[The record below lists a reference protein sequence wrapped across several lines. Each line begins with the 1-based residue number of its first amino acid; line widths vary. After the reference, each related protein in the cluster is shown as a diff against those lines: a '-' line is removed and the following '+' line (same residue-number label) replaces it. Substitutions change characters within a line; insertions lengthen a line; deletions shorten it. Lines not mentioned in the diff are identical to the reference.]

1 MPLSPLAARAEAVA
15 PAIGSLSDIAAVEL
29 TAVAL
34 SSKAGGSVH
43 ALRAPRLSTSLGETW
58 VQDRYQVIAPLNE
71 AASRASQSREL
82 QVFWAIDRDDHDRP
96 KVLKMVRRDGA
107 ARSSRLQ
114 RLYCEAQVLMQSL
127 HHPHIPSVA
136 VDGFFQWSTID
147 RGPLFQVLVMEAIEG
162 ESLETYLRRCQRIRL
177 DEAIRWWVELSGTLQ
192 AVHQAGWVHG
202 DIKPANL
209 IVRPNGQLALV
220 DFDAALRV
228 GELATA
234 SCGSVG
240 YMAPEQRRGDRVGA
254 ATDWF
259 ALGRTLIHGLTGEHP
274 LDLQVATS
282 EPGGLAWR
290 DRRPDVPEAIAY
302 ALDRLMAPNMGDRRM
317 VSPHLP
323 TRYLLNLAQR
333 LSHRPPSLG
342 AIAPQ
347 AQAA

>member
-15 PAIGSLSDIAAVEL
+15 PAVGSLSEIAVEL

-34 SSKAGGSVH
+34 SPKSGCSVH
-43 ALRAPRLSTSLGETW
+43 ALRSPRSSTWLGDTW

-71 AASRASQSREL
+71 AASRAPQSREL
-82 QVFWAIDRDDHDRP
+82 QVFWALDRDDDDRP
-96 KVLKMVRRDGA
+96 KVLKMVRRDGT

-136 VDGFFQWSTID
+136 VDGFFQWSAID
-147 RGPLFQVLVMEAIEG
+147 HGPLFQVLVMEAIEG
-162 ESLETYLRRCQRIRL
+162 ETLEAYLRRCQRISL

-192 AVHQAGWVHG
+192 AVHQAGWIHG

-234 SCGSVG
+234 GCGSVG
-240 YMAPEQRRGDRVGA
+240 YMAPEQRQRDRVGA

-259 ALGRTLIHGLTGEHP
+259 ALGRTLVHGLTGQHP
-274 LDLQVATS
+274 LDLQTAASV
-282 EPGGLAWR
+282 PGGLAWR
-290 DRRPDVPEAIAY
+290 AHCPDVPEAIAY
-302 ALDRLMAPNMGDRRM
+302 AIDRLMAPNMGDRRM
-317 VSPHLP
+317 VSPQLSAH
-323 TRYLLNLAQR
+323 YLLNLARR
-333 LSHRPPSLG
+333 LSQRPPSLG
-342 AIAPQ
+342 VITPQ

>member
-1 MPLSPLAARAEAVA
+1 MSLSPLASRAEAVA
-15 PAIGSLSDIAAVEL
+15 PAVGSLSEIAAAEL

-34 SSKAGGSVH
+34 RPQVGNPTHVSCSHRSPTG
-43 ALRAPRLSTSLGETW
+43 LGETW

-71 AASRASQSREL
+71 AARRAPQSREL
-82 QVFWAIDRDDHDRP
+82 QVFWALDREDDDRP
-96 KVLKMVRRDGA
+96 KVLKMVRCDGT

-136 VDGFFQWSTID
+136 VDGFFQWSAIEH
-147 RGPLFQVLVMEAIEG
+147 GPLFQVLVMEAIEG
-162 ESLETYLRRCQRIRL
+162 EPLDAYLHRCHRITL
-177 DEAIRWWVELSGTLQ
+177 DEALRWWVELSGILQ
-192 AVHQAGWVHG
+192 AVHQAGWIHG
-202 DIKPANL
+202 DLKPANL

-228 GELATA
+228 GDSAA
-234 SCGSVG
+234 ACGSAG

-274 LDLQVATS
+274 LDLQMATS
-282 EPGGLAWR
+282 EPSGLAWR
-290 DRRPDVPEAIAY
+290 DHCPDVPEAIAD

-317 VSPHLP
+317 VSPQLP
-323 TRYLLNLAQR
+323 TRYLLNLARR
-333 LSHRPPSLG
+333 LSQRPPSLG

-347 AQAA
+347 AKAA